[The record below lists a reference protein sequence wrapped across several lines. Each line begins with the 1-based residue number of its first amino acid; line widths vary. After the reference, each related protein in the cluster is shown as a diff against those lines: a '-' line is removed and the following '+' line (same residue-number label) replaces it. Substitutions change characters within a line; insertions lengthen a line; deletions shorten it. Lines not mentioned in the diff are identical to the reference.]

1 MKNKKFYHSATRIGI
16 ILTTLLAAML
26 VAGLITACS
35 SSREKAESATSQPDA
50 AEAEQSTA
58 QSDTAEAM
66 QSADPQG
73 SGNVV
78 SPLYPLSDAQDA
90 LADGGY
96 SVSFTAD
103 DFVQTDA
110 GYELTVEVYEYDR
123 YDPKDIET
131 LTEGS
136 QIQVCN
142 HLITVKTVGKDPETE
157 CIAINGGMD
166 EGGIELREED
176 GLYRTVTVNDYPV
189 YYSIGKLTIPVS
201 EEITFED
208 HADLDKGPDGE
219 VFYLKDLPE
228 ALKSYY
234 DSFYCTDTVITV
246 RQEQIVQIIRY
257 WVP

>member
-1 MKNKKFYHSATRIGI
+1 MKNKKFHHSATRIGI
-16 ILTTLLAAML
+16 MLTTLLAIML

-35 SSREKAESATSQPDA
+35 SSREKTESATSQPDA
-50 AEAEQSTA
+50 ADAEQSTA

-66 QSADPQG
+66 QSA

-142 HLITVKTVGKDPETE
+142 HLITVKTVGKDPETG

-189 YYSIGKLTIPVS
+189 YYSVGKLTIPVS

-208 HADLDKGPDGE
+208 HADLDKRPDGE